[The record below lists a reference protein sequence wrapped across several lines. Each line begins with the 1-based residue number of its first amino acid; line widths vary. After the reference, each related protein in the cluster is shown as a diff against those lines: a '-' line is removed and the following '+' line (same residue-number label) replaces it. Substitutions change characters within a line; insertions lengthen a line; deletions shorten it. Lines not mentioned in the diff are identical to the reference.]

1 MAGIVVSM
9 RGIACVLMLPTLA
22 CWAPTHQGMSHFDAS
37 VWGNAFAT
45 QLERPDQLAIEASML
60 AATIVLAGEDYR
72 LQKESTEER
81 PITEGSTTSG
91 DAVAVGLGVLAAGSS
106 TAKWIGGD
114 QGRDAEV
121 LLESF
126 ILTDGIT
133 EILKHTVRRP
143 RPANE
148 SSDSFPSGHASFAFS
163 MATFLQRSWT
173 DDHGGWVGYLAY
185 VPALYVG
192 IDRIEANKHWPTDVA
207 FGAFLGVLLTN
218 VVYDAHYGEP
228 GRPGLFGVRG
238 LALEPAV
245 GTESADVSLVLR
257 F

>member
-1 MAGIVVSM
+1 
-9 RGIACVLMLPTLA
+9 
-22 CWAPTHQGMSHFDAS
+22 MSHFDAS

-45 QLERPDQLAIEASML
+45 QVERPDQLVIEATLL
-60 AATIVLAGEDYR
+60 ATTIALAHEDNR
-72 LQKESTEER
+72 LQEESTEKQ
-81 PITEGSTTSG
+81 PITEGSTTNG
-91 DAVAVGLGVLAAGSS
+91 DAVAVGLGVLAAGSGA
-106 TAKWIGGD
+106 AKWIGGD

-148 SSDSFPSGHASFAFS
+148 SSDSFPSGHTSFAFS

-173 DDHGGWVGYLAY
+173 DDHGGWGGYLAY
-185 VPALYVG
+185 APALYVG

-218 VVYDAHYGEP
+218 VVYDAHYGEA

-238 LALEPAV
+238 LGLEPAV
-245 GTESADVSLVLR
+245 GTESAEVALVLR